1 RKKFDVSGILEM
13 NKRNYLRWVFHS
25 LVFFDPLG
33 ITIWHK
39 IQSDVM
45 LKERFEPGEHQR
57 EPLSRVGH
65 LFHKFVARAGEAGFR
80 DTDERCPML
89 LARKYPFYGGGII
102 V

>member
-1 RKKFDVSGILEM
+1 M

-33 ITIWHK
+33 ITIRHK

-45 LKERFEPGEHQR
+45 LKERFEPREHQR

-65 LFHKFVARAGEAGFR
+65 LFHKFVARR
-80 DTDERCPML
+80 SLDTSI
-89 LARKYPFYGGGII
+89 AVTFAS
-102 V
+102 